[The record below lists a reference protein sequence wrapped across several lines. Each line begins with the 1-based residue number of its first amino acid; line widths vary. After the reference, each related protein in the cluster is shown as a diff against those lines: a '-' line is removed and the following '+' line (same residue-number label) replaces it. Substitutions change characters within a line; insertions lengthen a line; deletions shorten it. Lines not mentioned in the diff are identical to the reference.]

1 MRVVVIVWMEAV
13 FYVWVVLQA
22 GRGCA
27 CGGDCVDG
35 RGVCVWVALQAGG
48 RDCACG
54 GDCVGGRGVCVWVAG
69 VADGGG
75 CADDCDCVAGS
86 GRFLRYGKGKLVEVH
101 SCEFQLVL
109 QVGMLFST

>member
-1 MRVVVIVWMEAV
+1 
-13 FYVWVVLQA
+13 
-22 GRGCA
+22 
-27 CGGDCVDG
+27 
-35 RGVCVWVALQAGG
+35 
-48 RDCACG
+48 
-54 GDCVGGRGVCVWVAG
+54 VWVAG

>member
-27 CGGDCVDG
+27 CGGDCVD
-35 RGVCVWVALQAGG
+35 
-48 RDCACG
+48 
-54 GDCVGGRGVCVWVAG
+54 GRGVCVWVAG